1 MKNLIYILMI
11 LFTSLNGMVNSQ
23 NLTLE
28 WAEPNTN
35 NFSSSDI
42 DICGTTKEVRLKA
55 SYANDPLCPYNGWG
69 ANRYRFTIKIYK
81 DNVLISTRRYP
92 ASSCWINDIYSNF
105 TLSEG
110 HYRANIML
118 EVRGAFWRWRIQ
130 NSGYTSSFIVK
141 RSSATPAFTING
153 IVPDPEI
160 PIEVCPSKI
169 IIDASNTSCEDK
181 YWVGVWEFD
190 YQNWTRPKKYE
201 WGKWFNGE
209 ALFNLN
215 LQQLSSQ
222 YSFGSDFLGTDLA
235 RQGDILFGG
244 DLPNNNPRYYHV
256 SICTGYPNW
265 QCVSAVIKVKCF
277 CP

>member
-1 MKNLIYILMI
+1 MI
-11 LFTSLNGMVNSQ
+11 LFISTHSANSQ

-35 NFSSSDI
+35 NFSSSDL
-42 DICGTTKEVRLKA
+42 DICGEIKEVRLKA
-55 SYANDPLCPYNGWG
+55 SYANDPQCPYSGWG
-69 ANRYRFTIKIYK
+69 ANRYRFTIKLYK
-81 DNVLISTRRYP
+81 DNVLISTRIYQ
-92 ASSCWINDIYSNF
+92 ASSCWINDTYSGFN
-105 TLSEG
+105 LSNG

-141 RSSATPAFTING
+141 RNSATPAFTING

-169 IIDASNTSCEDK
+169 IIDPSNSTCEDK

-190 YQNWTRPKKYE
+190 YLNWDRPKKYE
-201 WGKWFNGE
+201 WGKWFDGE
-209 ALFNLN
+209 APSSLN

-222 YSFGSDFLGTDLA
+222 HSFGSDYLGTDLT
-235 RQGDILFGG
+235 RQGEVLFGCN
-244 DLPNNNPRYYHV
+244 LSNNNPRYYYV

-265 QCVSAVIKVKCF
+265 QCASAVIKVKCSS